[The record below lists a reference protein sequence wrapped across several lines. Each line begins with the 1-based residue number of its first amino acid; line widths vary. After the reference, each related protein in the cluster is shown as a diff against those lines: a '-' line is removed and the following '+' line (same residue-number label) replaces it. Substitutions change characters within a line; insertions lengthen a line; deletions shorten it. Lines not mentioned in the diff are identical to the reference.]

1 MAAPEE
7 TVGERLVR
15 IETKLDQA
23 LTQHG
28 EDLKDH
34 ESRIRRLER
43 ALWTVA
49 GAGIAGGGA
58 VGAVVSQILGA
69 S

>member
-1 MAAPEE
+1 MAIPEE
-7 TVGERLVR
+7 SVGERLVR

-34 ESRIRRLER
+34 ETRIRRLER
-43 ALWTVA
+43 ALWTAA
-49 GAGIAGGGA
+49 GAGIVGGGT
-58 VGAVVSQILGA
+58 VGAFISQLMGGA
-69 S
+69 